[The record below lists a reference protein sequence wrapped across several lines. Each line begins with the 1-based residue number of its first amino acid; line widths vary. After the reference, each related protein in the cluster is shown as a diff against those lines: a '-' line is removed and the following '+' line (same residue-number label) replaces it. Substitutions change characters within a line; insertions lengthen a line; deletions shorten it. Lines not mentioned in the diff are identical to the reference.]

1 MKIAIIG
8 AGNVGGAL
16 SKSFSRAGHAVIVA
30 DRDPEE
36 AGQLA
41 SEVGGVGTGDLAHA
55 AGQAEIVVLA
65 VPFAASAEPVSRA
78 IAGQVKGKIV
88 IDATNPLKPDMSGL
102 ATEGGASGAERIQQ
116 WLPGARVVKAFNT
129 VFATLQAEPVVEGQP
144 VDGFVAGDDDL
155 ARETVLRLEAE
166 MGFRP
171 IDVGAL
177 ARARELEALAYL
189 NIMLQVTKQGNWRSA
204 WKLLDP
210 PPAAV
215 KVATAAQ
222 SDRRERR

>member
-16 SKSFSRAGHAVIVA
+16 SKSFSRAGHSVVVA

-41 SEVGGVGTGDLAHA
+41 SQVGGVGTGDVAQA
-55 AGQAEIVVLA
+55 ASQAQIVVLA
-65 VPFAASAEPVSRA
+65 VPFAASAETVSHA

-102 ATEGGASGAERIQQ
+102 ATEGGPSGAERIQQ

-129 VFATLQAEPVVEGQP
+129 VFAALQAAPIVDGQP
-144 VDGFVAGDDDL
+144 VDGFVAGDDDA
-155 ARETVLRLEAE
+155 ARETVLKLLAE

-177 ARARELEALAYL
+177 VRARELEALGYL
-189 NIMLQVTKQGNWRSA
+189 NIMLQVTRQGNWRSA
-204 WKLLDP
+204 WRLLDP

-215 KVATAAQ
+215 KVAAVTTAA
-222 SDRRERR
+222 SRART